1 MKCIKPGLTAAL
13 TLSGFIGGA
22 ALAQNGGPVQQG
34 DIAFGLSQFDAA
46 LSTQLVRGT
55 VNQGAWTTQN
65 FLQGMEFD
73 NLGGNSH
80 NGRGNLLCLNFGT
93 SSGGGTIWSLATD
106 GTDVATQLYAF
117 DGTNEGL
124 TRIGGLSVSPD
135 NTKLA
140 QIGFD
145 SGSLILLDYTAGDGS
160 GNGSVAPL
168 TEATFFGAS
177 GATQGTTWLDDNT
190 VLAFLPSFTIGD
202 ADLVSYDVT
211 NGNIT
216 TLATI
221 TGLAGGSAFTDID
234 FNAAV
239 SPFVYASYSSFDGAT
254 HNTVA
259 VFDPAN
265 NWALVNQIDLS
276 FSAQTLRELALGFNN
291 NVSTL
296 YMSTFGGDNADPG
309 PWIETLDLTD
319 PANLPAD
326 SSVDFY
332 RAVGVDSAFNGI
344 DYALTAVPGG
354 PTDCLTLDVQ
364 NLVAGQKAAFTVSG
378 GTPGVRAVTVYGL
391 QPGTTK
397 VNNVSG
403 YCATFGIKGVSQSKV
418 LGGLNQTFDAGGN
431 ISFLIPIP
439 GNAAGTSVLFQSAMQ
454 GTCPDECI
462 SNLVQQVVQ

>member
-1 MKCIKPGLTAAL
+1 MKCSKPGLAAAL

-22 ALAQNGGPVQQG
+22 ALAQNGGPIQQG
-34 DIAFGLSQFDAA
+34 DIAFGLSQFDPA
-46 LSTQLVRGT
+46 LSTQLVRGGAL
-55 VNQGAWTTQN
+55 QGSWTTQN

-93 SSGGGTIWSLATD
+93 SSGGGTLWSLATD

-117 DGTNEGL
+117 DGTNETL

-140 QIGFD
+140 QIGND

-168 TEATFFGAS
+168 TEVTFFGAS
-177 GATQGTTWLDDNT
+177 GSTQGTTWLDNNT

-216 TLATI
+216 TLASI
-221 TGLAGGSAFTDID
+221 TGLAGGSAFTDLD
-234 FNAAV
+234 YNPAV

-254 HNTVA
+254 HNTLA
-259 VFDPAN
+259 IFDPTD
-265 NWALVNQIDLS
+265 WSLVNQIDLS
-276 FSAQTLRELALGFNN
+276 LSMETSREMALGFNN
-291 NVSTL
+291 SVPTL
-296 YMSTFGGDNADPG
+296 YMSSYGGDNADPG
-309 PWIETLDLTD
+309 PWIETLDLTNPGSLLD
-319 PANLPAD
+319 D

-332 RAVGVDSAFNGI
+332 RAVGVDSAFNGL
-344 DYALTAVPGG
+344 DYALTAVGG
-354 PTDCLTLDVQ
+354 PTDCFTLDVQ
-364 NLVAGQKAAFTVSG
+364 NLVAGQKASFGLSG
-378 GTPGVRAVTVYGL
+378 GTPGARAVTVYGL

-418 LGGLNQTFDAGGN
+418 LGGLNRSFDANGN
-431 ISFLIPIP
+431 ISFQIPIP

-454 GTCPDECI
+454 GTCPEECL
-462 SNLVQQVVQ
+462 SNLVQQVVQQ